1 MPKLQPVPWKTF
13 EKFLLRSG
21 CIFKRQ
27 AGSHRVYW
35 KAGIHRPIIVQA
47 KGKVPVFI
55 IQNNLRT
62 LGIDRA
68 DYLGAI
74 GSF

>member
-1 MPKLQPVPWKTF
+1 MPKLRPVPWKAF

-27 AGSHRVYW
+27 EGSHRVYW
-35 KAGIHRPIIVQA
+35 KDGISRPIIVQA
-47 KGKVPVFI
+47 KSKVPVFI

-68 DYLGAI
+68 DYLHAI
-74 GSF
+74 GSS